1 MKTAVL
7 GNIFIDYKGWVQSAY
22 DPAGRNQGNIEIVPG
37 GVAHNV
43 AENLACL
50 GIPTYFLTT
59 LNQDSISEMISKR
72 LLTNHVSLD
81 YVGKFERDAIG
92 MWLALLDKNGNL
104 LGSVSHLPN
113 LKLLEQQVKNKLYE
127 LTHSIN
133 NIAMDIDLNAD
144 IANLIAESVRSS
156 KLNLYALPGNLS
168 VISQNYDLFKYM
180 QCFVCNDIEAA
191 KLLNTSFQPDDLAS
205 AQQLVK
211 KFKTEF
217 GVPQAVITL
226 GEHGSV
232 YVDIDGNTGFQP
244 IYPAQM
250 IDCTGAGDAFF
261 SAVTAYLI
269 RGKSLSEA
277 TAAGAK
283 LASMIISNQENT
295 CGQLP
300 VHDLKA

>member
-1 MKTAVL
+1 MKTVVL

-22 DPAGRNQGNIEIVPG
+22 DPLGRNQGNIEIVPG

-50 GIPTYFLTT
+50 GIPTHFLTT
-59 LNQDSISEMISKR
+59 LNQDSISDMIISR
-72 LLTNHVSLD
+72 LLNNNVNLD

-113 LKLLEQQVKNKLYE
+113 LKLLEQQVISQLPKLIQNI
-127 LTHSIN
+127 S
-133 NIAMDIDLNAD
+133 NIAMDIDLNPD
-144 IANLIAESVRSS
+144 IVELITCNVQKSNL
-156 KLNLYALPGNLS
+156 KLYALPGNLS
-168 VISQNYDLFKYM
+168 VISKNYDLFKYM

-191 KLLNTSFQPDDLAS
+191 KLLNTSFQPEDLAT
-205 AQQLVK
+205 AQRLVK

-217 GVPQAVITL
+217 GVQQAVITL
-226 GEHGSV
+226 GEHGAV
-232 YVDIDGNTGFQP
+232 YVDQQANTNFQP

-261 SAVTAYLI
+261 SAVAAFLI
-269 RGKSLSEA
+269 RGKSIAVA
-277 TAAGAK
+277 TDAGAK
-283 LASMIISNQENT
+283 LAAMIISNQENT
-295 CGQLP
+295 CSQLP
-300 VHDLKA
+300 IHDLKA

>member
-1 MKTAVL
+1 MKTVVL

-22 DPAGRNQGNIEIVPG
+22 DPLGRNQGNIEIVPG

-50 GIPTYFLTT
+50 GIPTHFLTT
-59 LNQDSISEMISKR
+59 LNQDSISDMIISR
-72 LLTNHVSLD
+72 LLNNNVNLD

-113 LKLLEQQVKNKLYE
+113 LKLLEQQVISQLPKL
-127 LTHSIN
+127 IQN
-133 NIAMDIDLNAD
+133 IRNIAMDIDLNPD
-144 IANLIAESVRSS
+144 IVELITCNVQKNNL
-156 KLNLYALPGNLS
+156 KLYALPGNLS
-168 VISQNYDLFKYM
+168 VISKNYDLFKHM

-191 KLLNTSFQPDDLAS
+191 KLLNTSFQPEDLAT

-217 GVPQAVITL
+217 GVQQAVITL
-226 GEHGSV
+226 GEHGAV
-232 YVDIDGNTGFQP
+232 YVDQQANTNFQP

-261 SAVTAYLI
+261 SAVAAFLI
-269 RGKSLSEA
+269 RGKSIAAA
-277 TAAGAK
+277 TDAGAK

-295 CGQLP
+295 CSQLP
-300 VHDLKA
+300 IHALKA

>member
-50 GIPTYFLTT
+50 GIPTYFVTT
-59 LNQDSISEMISKR
+59 LNQDSISEMISNR
-72 LLTNHVSLD
+72 LVNNNVYLD
-81 YVGKFERDAIG
+81 YVGKYERNAIG
-92 MWLALLDKNGNL
+92 MWLALLDKSGNL
-104 LGSVSHLPN
+104 LGSVSHLPD
-113 LKLLEQQVKNKLYE
+113 LKLLEQQIQNKLPE
-127 LTHSIN
+127 LTTNIN

-144 IANLIAESVRSS
+144 IAELITTKVRTSDL
-156 KLNLYALPGNLS
+156 KLYALPGNLS
-168 VISQNYDLFKYM
+168 VISQNYDLFKAM

-191 KLLNTSFQPDDLAS
+191 KLLNTSFQPDDLVT

-217 GVPQAVITL
+217 GVRQAVITL

-232 YVDIDGNTGFQP
+232 YVDHENNTGFQA

-269 RGKSLSEA
+269 RGKSLREA
-277 TAAGAK
+277 TNAGAK
-283 LASMIISNQENT
+283 LASLIISNQENT
-295 CGQLP
+295 CGLLP
-300 VHDLKA
+300 IHDLKA